1 MCERKTVSIDVV
13 LLLVA
18 AGFYTY
24 QVHSDKKVGQHS
36 EIKSESP
43 FEKEYKKYCL
53 NDGKCYYCLTKILWA
68 VTVHGYMEENDVENT
83 CGGLR

>member
-1 MCERKTVSIDVV
+1 MCEIKTVSIDVL

-18 AGFYTY
+18 AGFYSY

-53 NDGKCYYCLTKILWA
+53 NDGECYYYLTNIL
-68 VTVHGYMEENDVENT
+68 
-83 CGGLR
+83 